1 MSNIII
7 SFDMYVKCISYMNS
21 MNKNVSSFSYNA
33 TQSPSLLPV
42 GWTVFKYL
50 FKLMRV

>member
-1 MSNIII
+1 
-7 SFDMYVKCISYMNS
+7 MYVHKHVCEVYIYMNS

-33 TQSPSLLPV
+33 PISVSLLPV

-50 FKLMRV
+50 FKLMRA